1 MLFSN
6 PAVLLYIGLLTLFS
20 LWFRTRSLSASF
32 WMDEGLSV
40 GIASHPIT
48 DIPTVLKQDG
58 SPPLYYMALAA
69 WMGAFGRSEAH
80 THMFSVVAAVATV
93 PVSFFA
99 CKSLFDRR
107 TGVIAASL
115 FGSAA
120 FLTAYAQ
127 ETRMY
132 ALLALLSLASSLLFV
147 TVFVARRRAWLPV
160 FSLSMAAMLF
170 THGWGL
176 FFGIGAGVAFL
187 YLLIRA
193 GDQRRALLI
202 DGLLGFG
209 AVAILFLPWLPTLM
223 YQAQHTAAPWA
234 KPPSL
239 GVPLQLAQ
247 LLGGQ
252 RVAFLLLIG
261 SVLGA
266 QRIATLSTDGLP
278 AEQNV
283 RGRLDELATR
293 RALGALLW
301 IFGVAITV
309 GWTLSQ
315 FNPAW
320 VLRYLAAVLGPLL
333 LIFAIAAARS
343 GALGLIAIAMA
354 VASSFSF
361 SANRDINIK
370 SNVRNIGTEVN
381 PRLKPG
387 ALVIVGQPEQL
398 PLVWYYLPGGMR
410 WADPMGISPDPRM
423 LNWVD
428 VVDRLRA
435 ADPQTTWAKL
445 AATVP
450 VGGQVLLVRPLTVG
464 ISNWSAPWTF
474 LVRRRSAQWS
484 ALLQNDPRFVKEA
497 SAPWFYIPATTV
509 ADSAVLYRRVAS
521 R

>member
-1 MLFSN
+1 
-6 PAVLLYIGLLTLFS
+6 LT
-20 LWFRTRSLSASF
+20 
-32 WMDEGLSV
+32 D
-40 GIASHPIT
+40 
-48 DIPTVLKQDG
+48 
-58 SPPLYYMALAA
+58 
-69 WMGAFGRSEAH
+69 
-80 THMFSVVAAVATV
+80 
-93 PVSFFA
+93 
-99 CKSLFDRR
+99 
-107 TGVIAASL
+107 
-115 FGSAA
+115 
-120 FLTAYAQ
+120 
-127 ETRMY
+127 
-132 ALLALLSLASSLLFV
+132 
-147 TVFVARRRAWLPV
+147 
-160 FSLSMAAMLF
+160 
-170 THGWGL
+170 
-176 FFGIGAGVAFL
+176 
-187 YLLIRA
+187 
-193 GDQRRALLI
+193 
-202 DGLLGFG
+202 
-209 AVAILFLPWLPTLM
+209 
-223 YQAQHTAAPWA
+223 
-234 KPPSL
+234 
-239 GVPLQLAQ
+239 LQ
-247 LLGGQ
+247 
-252 RVAFLLLIG
+252 
-261 SVLGA
+261 
-266 QRIATLSTDGLP
+266 
-278 AEQNV
+278 
-283 RGRLDELATR
+283 TR

-301 IFGVAITV
+301 IFGTAITV

-343 GALGLIAIAMA
+343 GAIGVVAIAIA

-435 ADPQTTWAKL
+435 ADPKTTWAKL

>member
-1 MLFSN
+1 MVST
-6 PAVLLYIGLLTLFS
+6 PAVLVYMGLLTLFS

-40 GIASHPIT
+40 GIASYPIT
-48 DIPTVLKQDG
+48 DIPSVLKQDG

-69 WMGAFGRSEAH
+69 WMGAFGRTEAH
-80 THMFSVVAAVATV
+80 THLFSVAAATTTV
-93 PVSFFA
+93 PIAFFGVKA
-99 CKSLFDRR
+99 LFGRR
-107 TGVIAASL
+107 AGVIAGTLFAS
-115 FGSAA
+115 SA
-120 FLTAYAQ
+120 FLSTYAQ

-132 ALLALLSLASSLLFV
+132 ALMSLFSLVTTLLFLA
-147 TVFVARRRAWLPV
+147 VFVGRRRGFIPLFA
-160 FSLSMAAMLF
+160 LSMAAMLY
-170 THGWGL
+170 THGWGI
-176 FFGIGAGVAFL
+176 FYGIGAGVAFL
-187 YLLIRA
+187 YLLLRA
-193 GDQRRALLI
+193 GDDRRQLLV

-209 AVAILFLPWLPTLM
+209 AVALLFLPWLPTLM

-234 KPPSL
+234 LPPNL

-252 RVAFLLLIG
+252 RITFVLLVGAL
-261 SVLGA
+261 LGL
-266 QRIATLSTDGLP
+266 QRIATLSTDGL
-278 AEQNV
+278 AANESL
-283 RGRLDELATR
+283 RGVFDALVTR
-293 RALGALLW
+293 RALAALLV
-301 IFGVAITV
+301 ITGSTITV
-309 GWTLSQ
+309 AWTLSQ

-320 VLRYLAAVLGPLL
+320 VLRYLAAILGPILVF
-333 LIFAIAAARS
+333 FAICTARA
-343 GALGLIAIAMA
+343 GVVGILAIFIA
-354 VASSFSF
+354 VASSYSF
-361 SANRDINIK
+361 AVNRDVNIK

-410 WADPMGISPDPRM
+410 WADPMGLTPDPRM

-435 ADPQTTWAKL
+435 ADPKTTWDKI

-464 ISNWSAPWTF
+464 VSNWSAPWTF

-484 ALLQNDPRFVKEA
+484 ELLQNDPRFVKETA
-497 SAPWFYIPATTV
+497 APWFYIPATTV